1 MSAPEAPEGEVVPLP
16 VAPVTEGAAPPGFQP
31 RSEAFRRFMVAP
43 IVVAGLLFAAT
54 GALVF
59 AAWRGG
65 SAAGD
70 RVVMRFS
77 GDCTER
83 GMVAVRARAEA
94 IGLGD
99 PSMTEEGGV
108 ISLTA
113 TLPGLPDDRV
123 AVPAL
128 LVRQGRFEG
137 LGPAGVVITN
147 AELTEAQIRL
157 DESGLPY
164 TWVGLRPTGVE
175 AMKALRAAD
184 PEGSLRI
191 RIDHEQPTPRPNNID
206 LEDDG
211 LRVLTSEGPTE
222 LRMREAADRAI
233 LLQAPMLDCELVVQD
248 VVSANP

>member
-1 MSAPEAPEGEVVPLP
+1 MSAPPLPEGEVVPLP
-16 VAPVTEGAAPPGFQP
+16 SPPVDGGAPPGFQP

-54 GALVF
+54 GALVL

-65 SAAGD
+65 TAAGD

-77 GDCTER
+77 GDCAAA
-83 GMVAVRARAEA
+83 GAPVVLARAEA
-94 IGLGD
+94 IGLGE
-99 PSMTEEGGV
+99 PALAVEGRV
-108 ISLTA
+108 VSLTA
-113 TLPGLPDDRV
+113 TLPGLPDDRS

-128 LVRQGRFEG
+128 LARSGRFEATG
-137 LGPAGVVITN
+137 ATGRVLSN
-147 AELTEAQIRL
+147 AELASAQIRL

-164 TWVGLRPTGVE
+164 TWIGLRPTGVE

-184 PEGSLRI
+184 PTGSMQL
-191 RIDHEQPTPRPNNID
+191 RIDHEQPTPRPNDID

-211 LRVLTSEGPTE
+211 LRVLTSEGPTDR
-222 LRMREAADRAI
+222 RMREAADRAI
-233 LLQAPMLDCELVVQD
+233 LIEAPMLDCDLIVQD